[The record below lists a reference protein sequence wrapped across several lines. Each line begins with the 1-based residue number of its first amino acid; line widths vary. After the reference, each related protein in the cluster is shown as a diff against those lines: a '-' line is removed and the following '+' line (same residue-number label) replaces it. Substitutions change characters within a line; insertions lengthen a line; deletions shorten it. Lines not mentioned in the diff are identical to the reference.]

1 MKHGRPII
9 DLKGQTFGDLT
20 VLDECGRKRKSTLF
34 RVICICG
41 TIEERSSAEL
51 RHEGK
56 KRCQNCSRHGLCQT
70 PEYKSWAGM
79 KNRCTNPRNHE
90 YNKLWRKGYHSVRRM
105 VRHAWL
111 PQVSRRYGAMPSRSN
126 AKQDRQRWSLLQSEL
141 RMGDSKTADAH
152 RRATKLTEEIVA
164 EIRRQDYTIPIS
176 VLARTYGVGDQTIRA
191 VLSGEA
197 WN

>member
-34 RVICICG
+34 RVICICV
-41 TIEERSSAEL
+41 TVEERSSAEL

-90 YNKLWRKGYHSVRRM
+90 YKN
-105 VRHAWL
+105 
-111 PQVSRRYGAMPSRSN
+111 YGARGITVCEEWSATHGFLKFLEDMGPCPPGRTLNRIDNDGPYCKANCEWATRKQQTRIGARPS
-126 AKQDRQRWSLLQSEL
+126 
-141 RMGDSKTADAH
+141 
-152 RRATKLTEEIVA
+152 
-164 EIRRQDYTIPIS
+164 
-176 VLARTYGVGDQTIRA
+176 
-191 VLSGEA
+191 
-197 WN
+197 